1 MPEAKPA
8 APLENSGR
16 TALKEQYKDSSN
28 FRKRVALH
36 ARFGTNRYSFYRW
49 VFDQFDL
56 SRVCAILELGC
67 GPGFLWRQ
75 NADRLPTNTTIVV
88 SDFSHGMV
96 REARATLESK
106 AAAANFCQLDA
117 TLLPFKT
124 GSLDA
129 VMAMAML
136 YHVEDRPAAF
146 REIRRVLR
154 QEGRLY
160 ASTMG
165 RVHMREL
172 REIAGRVFGADRVTN
187 AAERFGLETGYDQLK
202 AAFANVEVRRYQNSM
217 LVTDSE
223 PVIDYFL
230 STARMRQV
238 PPSVLDR
245 LRVELDREIAAQNGI
260 AVSSDFGLLIARP

>member
-36 ARFGTNRYSFYRW
+36 ARFGTNRQSFYRW

-146 REIRRVLR
+146 REIRRVLC